1 MEKALFFQSVDEV
14 RIGRIL
20 RFIIP
25 TYLTS
30 LFNTVYTMVDGIF
43 VSAYVGTDA
52 LAAINIVYPI
62 VNILTGIALAFAT
75 GGSAIAA
82 IHIGGNEKAKANQA
96 FAVSMAFSVMTD
108 CLIAVLIGFN
118 LEQIL
123 QMLGASPVTVDYCKI
138 YAFWWLIGTPAVIGK
153 ELFIYFIR
161 VDGSPAYG
169 FWVAVSGGVLNIIL
183 DYILI
188 GRWEMGIR
196 GAAIATILGL
206 VLSTFMGIFYFVKK
220 NRILH
225 FGRYKLSVL
234 PGLRCMLNGMSELV
248 DQLAIAITT
257 VVFNRTAMAFAGED
271 GIAAVSIIMYLQ
283 FLFIG
288 IYFGFSMGIA
298 PPLGYAYGNNK
309 HEICKR
315 LEKYAYCFLTG
326 ASIVIYALAFFL
338 APVCTLFF
346 SDQSSNVYLMAVS
359 GMRLYG
365 LSFLLSGFN
374 IFLAV
379 RMMAYGKGYYSGMIT
394 FLRSFAFLLL
404 FLKVLPGCWGIRGI
418 WLAVPLAEFL
428 TLLISVSY
436 MIFMKKGNC
445 LKAVFAVD
453 NGAKV

>member
-1 MEKALFFQSVDEV
+1 MEKALVFQSVNEV
-14 RIGRIL
+14 RIGKIL

-82 IHIGGNEKAKANQA
+82 IHIGGNEKAKADQA
-96 FAVSMAFSVMTD
+96 FMVSMALSVMAD
-108 CLIAVLIGFN
+108 CLIAVLIGLN
-118 LEQIL
+118 LNQTL
-123 QMLGASPVTVDYCKI
+123 RMFGASPVTMDYCKI

-161 VDGSPAYG
+161 VDGSPACG
-169 FWVAVSGGVLNIIL
+169 FWVAVSGGALNILL

-206 VLSTFMGIFYFVKK
+206 VLSTLMGIFYFIQR
-220 NRILH
+220 NRMLC
-225 FGRYKLSVL
+225 FGRHKFSVL
-234 PGLRCMLNGMSELV
+234 LGLRCMLNGMSELV

-309 HEICKR
+309 YEICKR
-315 LEKYAYCFLTG
+315 LEKYAYCFLTW
-326 ASIVIYALAFFL
+326 ASIIIYALAFFL
-338 APVCTLFF
+338 APACTLFF
-346 SDQSSNVYLMAVS
+346 ADRNSSVYLMAVS

-365 LSFLLSGFN
+365 VGFLFSGFN

-394 FLRSFAFLLL
+394 FFRSFAFLLL

-418 WLAVPLAEFL
+418 WLAVPMSEFL
-428 TLLISVSY
+428 TLLILVGY
-436 MIFMKKGNC
+436 MIFMKKGDC
-445 LKAVFAVD
+445 LKTIFAVD
-453 NGAKV
+453 NGEKV